1 MADENKEEKEE
12 FVSKEQYDALSRE
25 LEETKSTLEK
35 ARSALKN
42 ALHMAT
48 APAEEDTDDFAAKIA
63 AAYKKLKKEAK

>member
-1 MADENKEEKEE
+1 MEENQEE
-12 FVSKEQYDALSRE
+12 FVSKEQYDALSKE

-42 ALHMAT
+42 ALHTAT
-48 APAEEDTDDFAAKIA
+48 TPAEEDTDDFAAKVA

>member
-1 MADENKEEKEE
+1 MEENKEE
-12 FVSKEQYDALSRE
+12 FVSKEQYDALSKE

-42 ALHMAT
+42 ALHTAT
-48 APAEEDTDDFAAKIA
+48 TQTEEPDDFAAKIA

>member
-1 MADENKEEKEE
+1 MEGNQEE
-12 FVSKEQYDALSRE
+12 FVSKEQYDALSKE

-42 ALHMAT
+42 ALHTAT
-48 APAEEDTDDFAAKIA
+48 TQAEEDTDDFVAKIA

>member
-1 MADENKEEKEE
+1 MEGNQEE
-12 FVSKEQYDALSRE
+12 FVSKEQYDSLAKE

-42 ALHMAT
+42 ALHTAT
-48 APAEEDTDDFAAKIA
+48 TTDEEPDDFAAKIA

>member
-1 MADENKEEKEE
+1 MEENKEE

-42 ALHMAT
+42 ALHTAT
-48 APAEEDTDDFAAKIA
+48 APAEEDPDDFAAKVA

>member
-1 MADENKEEKEE
+1 MEGNQEE
-12 FVSKEQYDALSRE
+12 FVSKEQYDALSKE

-42 ALHMAT
+42 ALHTAT
-48 APAEEDTDDFAAKIA
+48 TTVEEPDDFAAKIA

>member
-1 MADENKEEKEE
+1 MEVNQEE

-42 ALHMAT
+42 ALHT
-48 APAEEDTDDFAAKIA
+48 TITTAEEPDDFSAKIA
-63 AAYKKLKKEAK
+63 EAYKKLKKETK

>member
-1 MADENKEEKEE
+1 MEENKEE
-12 FVSKEQYDALSRE
+12 FVSKEQYDALSKE

-42 ALHMAT
+42 ALHTAT
-48 APAEEDTDDFAAKIA
+48 TPAEEDTGDFAARIA

>member
-1 MADENKEEKEE
+1 MDENTDE
-12 FVSKEQYDALSRE
+12 FVSKEQYDALSKK

-42 ALHMAT
+42 ALHTAT
-48 APAEEDTDDFAAKIA
+48 TTAEEPDGFAAKIA

>member
-1 MADENKEEKEE
+1 MEETKDE
-12 FVSKEQYDALSRE
+12 FVSKEQYDALSKE

-42 ALHMAT
+42 ALHTAT
-48 APAEEDTDDFAAKIA
+48 TQAEEPDDFAAKVA

>member
-1 MADENKEEKEE
+1 MEENKEE

-42 ALHMAT
+42 ALHTAT
-48 APAEEDTDDFAAKIA
+48 TPAEEPDDFAAKVA
-63 AAYKKLKKEAK
+63 AAYRKLKKEAK

>member
-1 MADENKEEKEE
+1 MEENQEE

-25 LEETKSTLEK
+25 LEETKRTLEK

-42 ALHMAT
+42 ALHT
-48 APAEEDTDDFAAKIA
+48 TTTQAEEDTDDFAAKIA